1 MAFTT
6 QIFMFVFLPVFLVLY
21 FIIVFL
27 EKSKKIG
34 CIIKRTRLKDILLI
48 IFGLIFYA
56 SSSYVDVLKLLIL
69 IFYIYFL
76 THFIQSFYNKD
87 KKAGVIFAF
96 TIIALTLNLIYFK
109 YTGFL
114 SYNISR
120 VFMDEPVMYSVWAP
134 LGISFITFSAISY
147 VADVYKKKATAGS
160 IIDCALYITFFPKV
174 VSGPIVLWKDFQK
187 QMPVRK
193 YSEKKFVEGVNR
205 VIIGIAKK
213 CILADVFGL
222 AISEMTIGNMDRI
235 TALSSLLI
243 YMLQIYYDFS
253 GYSDMAIGLSKML
266 GFDFVEN
273 FNFPYRSKSISEFWR
288 RWHISLGS
296 WFREYIYFPL
306 GGSRK
311 GKIRTLF
318 NLGVVFALTGIW
330 HGAGWTYIL
339 WGAINGV
346 IVIVEHLLVEKKFY
360 RNIPDWVK
368 YIITMIIV
376 MLFWQFFRCAD
387 IGEVKS
393 VLSAAFGGGAPER
406 VPYTWQYYLDIR
418 MVTFV
423 IIGVLGSTILGSNKV
438 KEVYNRFVSTQY
450 GYMIQEIAI
459 LALFILGLMFMVSS
473 TYSPFIYFQY

>member
-6 QIFMFVFLPVFLVLY
+6 QLFMFVFLPVFLLFY
-21 FIIVFL
+21 FITVML
-27 EKSKKIG
+27 EKTKSIGKFIEKIR
-34 CIIKRTRLKDILLI
+34 IKDICLI
-48 IFGLIFYA
+48 LFGLFFYA
-56 SSSYVDVLKLLIL
+56 SSGFYDVVKLVLLIV
-69 IFYIYFL
+69 FIYCL
-76 THFIQSFYNKD
+76 THFIESYFNKN
-87 KKAGVIFAF
+87 KKAVIPFVF
-96 TIIALTLNLIYFK
+96 TIAALTLNLIYFK
-109 YTGFL
+109 YMGFI
-114 SYNISR
+114 SYNVSR
-120 VFMDEPVMYSVWAP
+120 IFMDEPVQYSVWAP

-193 YSEKKFVEGVNR
+193 HSEKKFVDGFNR
-205 VIIGIAKK
+205 VITGIAKK

-266 GFDFVEN
+266 GFDFAEN

-306 GGSRK
+306 GGSRR
-311 GKIRTLF
+311 GKVRTLF

-330 HGAGWTYIL
+330 HGAGWVYIL
-339 WGAINGV
+339 WGAINGI
-346 IVIVEHLLVEKKFY
+346 IVIVEHLIADKKFY
-360 RNIPDWVK
+360 KSIPAWIK
-368 YIITMIIV
+368 YIFTMLIV
-376 MLFWQFFRCAD
+376 MLLWQFFRCTNLE
-387 IGEVKS
+387 EVRM
-393 VLSAAFGGGAPER
+393 VFGAAFGKGVPVS
-406 VPYTWQYYLDIR
+406 VPYTWQYYLDRR
-418 MVTFV
+418 MVTFI
-423 IIGVLGSTILGSNKV
+423 IIGILGSTVLGSNKIH
-438 KEVYNRFVSTQY
+438 ENYNRFIHSKY
-450 GYMIQEIAI
+450 GYLIQEIV
-459 LALFILGLMFMVSS
+459 LVALFLLGLMFMVSS
-473 TYSPFIYFQY
+473 NYSPFIYFQY